1 MTEVTP
7 TAERERGG
15 GEHGGLLADEEP
27 GLARRL
33 DGRLFDG
40 GDRCVE
46 FLDGGCGDGDDV
58 GVAEDAMAGGEV
70 GFLLEHVVVLGGLGG
85 VLDLADLR
93 ALGLV
98 GDVLDLLLADVAS
111 SRIGSHWGADQ

>member
-7 TAERERGG
+7 PAERERGG
-15 GEHGGLLADEEP
+15 GEHSGLLADEEP
-27 GLARRL
+27 GPARRL

-58 GVAEDAMAGGEV
+58 GVAEDAV
-70 GFLLEHVVVLGGLGG
+70 
-85 VLDLADLR
+85 
-93 ALGLV
+93 
-98 GDVLDLLLADVAS
+98 S
-111 SRIGSHWGADQ
+111 SRIGVQISKNDRWMPADSSTGDRNPG